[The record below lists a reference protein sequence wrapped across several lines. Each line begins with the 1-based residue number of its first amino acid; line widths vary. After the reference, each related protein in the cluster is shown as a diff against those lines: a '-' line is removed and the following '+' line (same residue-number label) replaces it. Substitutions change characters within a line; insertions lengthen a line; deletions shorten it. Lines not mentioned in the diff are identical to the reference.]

1 MKKVL
6 IVDDQPQVKEL
17 LRVTLE
23 VVNYQILFADGGHEA
38 LQLAQTEHPDVMLL
52 DIMMPDSDIDGLEV
66 CRRLKASPCT
76 ADINV
81 ILLSAKGQREDVE
94 AGLAAGADDYVTK
107 PFSPVALIQ
116 KLEKGF
122 SKGPGGLYKSPQLQ
136 LSYQ

>member
-6 IVDDQPQVKEL
+6 IVDDQPQIKEL
-17 LRVTLE
+17 LKVTLE
-23 VVNYQILFADGGHEA
+23 VVNYQILFADGGHQA

-52 DIMMPDSDIDGLEV
+52 DIMMPDSAIDGLEV
-66 CRRLKASPCT
+66 CRRIKASPFT

-116 KLEKGF
+116 KLERGF
-122 SKGPGGLYKSPQLQ
+122 QKGPAGLYKSPQLQ
-136 LSYQ
+136 LSY

>member
-6 IVDDQPQVKEL
+6 IVDDQPQVKDL

-38 LQLAQTEHPDVMLL
+38 LHLAHAEHPDVMLL

-66 CRRLKASPCT
+66 CRQLKASPCT

-94 AGLAAGADDYVTK
+94 AGLAAGADDYITK

-116 KLEKGF
+116 KLEKSVQRGH
-122 SKGPGGLYKSPQLQ
+122 GGLYKSHKL
-136 LSYQ
+136 

>member
-38 LQLAQTEHPDVMLL
+38 LQLAATEHPDMILL

-66 CRRLKASPCT
+66 CRRLKNNPHT

-94 AGLAAGADDYVTK
+94 AGLAAGADDYITK

-116 KLEKGF
+116 KLEKAMH
-122 SKGPGGLYKSPQLQ
+122 KSASGHHKSRQLQ
-136 LSYQ
+136 FAC

>member
-23 VVNYQILFADGGHEA
+23 IVNYQILFADDGHEA
-38 LQLAQTEHPDVMLL
+38 LQLAQAEHPDVMLL
-52 DIMMPDSDIDGLEV
+52 DIMMPESDLNGLEI
-66 CRRLKASPCT
+66 CRQLKSSPQT

-116 KLEKGF
+116 KLEKGYPK
-122 SKGPGGLYKSPQLQ
+122 SPGGVYKSPQLQ
-136 LSYQ
+136 LSC

>member
-23 VVNYQILFADGGHEA
+23 VINYQILFADGGYEA
-38 LQLAQTEHPDVMLL
+38 LQLAQAEHPDVMLL

-66 CRRLKASPCT
+66 CRQLKASPFT

-122 SKGPGGLYKSPQLQ
+122 QKGPGSLYKSPHLQ
-136 LSYQ
+136 LSY

>member
-17 LRVTLE
+17 LRITLE
-23 VVNYQILFADGGHEA
+23 VINYQILFADGGHEA
-38 LQLAQTEHPDVMLL
+38 LHLAQVEHPDVMLL
-52 DIMMPDSDIDGLEV
+52 DIMMPDSDMDGLEI
-66 CRRLKASPCT
+66 CRRLKASPGT

-122 SKGPGGLYKSPQLQ
+122 QKGPGGLYKSPQLQ
-136 LSYQ
+136 FSY

>member
-23 VVNYQILFADGGHEA
+23 IIDYQILFAESGHEA
-38 LQLAQTEHPDVMLL
+38 LTLAKTEHPNVILL
-52 DIMMPDSDIDGLEV
+52 DIMMPNSEIDGLEV
-66 CRRLKASPCT
+66 CRQLKADVAT
-76 ADINV
+76 ADINI
-81 ILLSAKGQREDVE
+81 ILLSAKGQREDIE

-116 KLEKGF
+116 KLEKKYQTVHNSLSRSPVLQF
-122 SKGPGGLYKSPQLQ
+122 SY
-136 LSYQ
+136 

>member
-23 VVNYQILFADGGHEA
+23 VVNYQTIFAGGGYEA
-38 LQLAQTEHPDVMLL
+38 LHLAQVEHPDVMLL

-66 CRRLKASPCT
+66 CRRLKASPHT

-122 SKGPGGLYKSPQLQ
+122 RKGPGNLYKSPQVQ
-136 LSYQ
+136 LSY

>member
-17 LRVTLE
+17 LKVTLE
-23 VVNYQILFADGGHEA
+23 IVNYQILFADGGYEA
-38 LQLAQTEHPDVMLL
+38 LHLAQAEHPDVMLL
-52 DIMMPDSDIDGLEV
+52 DIMMPDSDLDGLEI
-66 CRRLKASPCT
+66 CRQLKASPCT
-76 ADINV
+76 ADISV

-122 SKGPGGLYKSPQLQ
+122 PKGTGGLYKSPQLQ
-136 LSYQ
+136 LSY

>member
-23 VVNYQILFADGGHEA
+23 VINYQILFAESGHEA
-38 LQLAQTEHPDVMLL
+38 LQLAKTEHPDVILL

-66 CRRLKASPCT
+66 CRRIKADLST

-81 ILLSAKGQREDVE
+81 ILLSAKGQREDIE
-94 AGLAAGADDYVTK
+94 IGLSAGADDYITK

-116 KLEKGF
+116 KLEKKYQAMHSG
-122 SKGPGGLYKSPQLQ
+122 YARSPVLQ
-136 LSYQ
+136 LSY